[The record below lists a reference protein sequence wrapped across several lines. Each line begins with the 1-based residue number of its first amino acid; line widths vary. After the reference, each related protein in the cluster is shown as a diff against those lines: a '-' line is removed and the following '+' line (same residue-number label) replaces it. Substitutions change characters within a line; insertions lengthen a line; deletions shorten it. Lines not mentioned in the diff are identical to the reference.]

1 MKLRTM
7 TLAMMLTAPLFTAG
21 CGGGEPTD
29 EEHAREVTEGMQASI
44 GAELSAWH
52 AAAQKMM
59 DAAPTPKGRGWDAK
73 LDAEALAKMRAAWGE
88 TRATYEHIEG
98 AVAPLFP
105 DIDASTDARYE
116 AFLVQIGN
124 EADPDP
130 FDDEGVTGMHAIERI
145 LFSDTTPA
153 AVVTFEQGLPGYSP
167 AAFPATEEEAARFKS
182 KLCARLVSDIESL
195 QGQWGSAELDLPGAF
210 DGLIS
215 LMNEQHEK
223 VNKAATGEEESRYS
237 QKTLADLRANLVG
250 TKKIYALFQPWITS
264 KEGGDHVDGE
274 IQEGFTALETAYDE
288 IEGEAIPAPPVTWSS
303 ANPTEEDLKTPFGQL
318 FTTVSEAV
326 DPERDGSVV
335 YEMSEAA
342 EMLGFPKLQEG
353 E

>member
-1 MKLRTM
+1 MRLRM
-7 TLAMMLTAPLFTAG
+7 RTLATMLAAPLFAAG
-21 CGGGEPTD
+21 CGAGEKTD
-29 EEHAREVTEGMQASI
+29 EERGKEVAQGMQASI
-44 GAELSAWH
+44 GAEIDAWH

-59 DAAPTPKGRGWDAK
+59 DAAPTPQGRGWDAK
-73 LDAEALAKMRAAWGE
+73 LDAEALEKMRAAWGE

-116 AFLVQIGN
+116 AFLVELGN

-130 FDDEGVTGMHAIERI
+130 FDGKGVTGMHGIERV

-153 AVVTFEQGLPGYSP
+153 AVVTFEEGLPGYSK
-167 AAFPATEEEAARFKS
+167 AAFPATEEEAARFKGE
-182 KLCARLVSDIESL
+182 LCGLLVSDIASL
-195 QGQWGSAELDLPGAF
+195 QSQWGSAELDLPGAF

-250 TKKIYALFQPWITS
+250 TSKIYALFQPWITS

-274 IQEGFTALETAYDE
+274 IQAGFATLETAYDA
-288 IEGEAIPAPPVTWSS
+288 IDGEAIPAPPETWSS
-303 ANPTEEDLKTPFGQL
+303 TNPTEEDLKTPFGKL
-318 FTTVSEAV
+318 FLTVSDAV

-335 YEMSEAA
+335 FEMSEAA
-342 EMLGFPKLQEG
+342 DLLGFPEL
-353 E
+353 

>member
-1 MKLRTM
+1 MRLHRT
-7 TLAMMLTAPLFTAG
+7 TLAMMLAAPLFAAG
-21 CGGGEPTD
+21 CGGEKSD
-29 EEHAREVTEGMQASI
+29 EERGREVAEGMQASI
-44 GAELSAWH
+44 GAEIDAWH
-52 AAAQKMM
+52 AAATKMM
-59 DAAPTPKGRGWDAK
+59 NAAPAPKGRGWDAT
-73 LDAEALAKMRAAWGE
+73 LDAAAIAEMRGAWGE

-116 AFLVQIGN
+116 AFLVELGN
-124 EADPDP
+124 VPDADP
-130 FDDEGVTGMHAIERI
+130 FDGEGVTGMHAIERI

-153 AVVTFEQGLPGYSP
+153 AVVTFEEGLPGYSK
-167 AAFPATEEEAARFKS
+167 AAFPATEEEAARFKGE
-182 KLCARLVSDIESL
+182 LCALLVSDIASL
-195 QGQWGSAELDLPGAF
+195 RSQWGSAELDLPGAF

-215 LMNEQHEK
+215 LMNEQQEK

-250 TKKIYALFQPWITS
+250 TRKIYALFQPWIAS

-274 IQEGFTALETAYDE
+274 IQSGFTKLETAYDA
-288 IEGEAIPAPPVTWSS
+288 IDGEAIPAPPATWSS
-303 ANPTEEDLKTPFGQL
+303 ASPTEEDLETPFGVL

-326 DPERDGSVV
+326 DPESDGSVV

-342 EMLGFPKLQEG
+342 EMLGFPKLQDG